1 MKKEA
6 HHLLQQIFFS
16 NRNENDEALHLISL
30 FVSGIDMLEGQVKE
44 SKTMVEQSEI
54 QYDESA
60 RKLAMVEGDLQRGDE
75 RAESGG

>member
-1 MKKEA
+1 MKKGA
-6 HHLLQQIFFS
+6 HHLLLHIFFS
-16 NRNENDEALHLISL
+16 NRNENDEALHSIFL

>member
-6 HHLLQQIFFS
+6 YHLLCVYIFS
-16 NRNENDEALHLISL
+16 NRNDNDEALHSIFL
-30 FVSGIDMLEGQVKE
+30 FISGIDMLEGQVKE